1 MAAVFKTELHEA
13 LKDNLSSIKAELQT
27 VMADL
32 SVSITNIK
40 SDVSALKSTVGEM
53 ETSLSTCTDY
63 ISTLQ
68 AKVEHLSAELERVDN
83 KCEDIEARSRRNNV
97 RIVGV
102 PEETTNT
109 TAAISTLLK
118 EAFKLEK
125 EPLLDRAHH
134 TLQPKPRPGE
144 RPRTIIARLHYHA
157 DCADILPRA
166 RAQQR
171 IKIGDFVVSIFPD
184 HTSRT
189 ARARAAFNDVRR
201 QLREIPGYVLVCFTQ
216 RDSALPM
223 AVPRGSL
230 IHRMT
235 PRYSLRDWSSKGSL
249 NTP

>member
-1 MAAVFKTELHEA
+1 MLASLRTEMAAVFKTELHEA

-53 ETSLSTCTDY
+53 ETSLSTCTDD

-83 KCEDIEARSRRNNV
+83 KCEDLEARSRRNNV

-102 PEETTNT
+102 PEETTITNT

-125 EPLLDRAHH
+125 EPLLHPPAEAETWRAPPHH
-134 TLQPKPRPGE
+134 NCPTS
-144 RPRTIIARLHYHA
+144 
-157 DCADILPRA
+157 LPC
-166 RAQQR
+166 
-171 IKIGDFVVSIFPD
+171 G
-184 HTSRT
+184 
-189 ARARAAFNDVRR
+189 
-201 QLREIPGYVLVCFTQ
+201 LC
-216 RDSALPM
+216 
-223 AVPRGSL
+223 
-230 IHRMT
+230 
-235 PRYSLRDWSSKGSL
+235 
-249 NTP
+249 

>member
-1 MAAVFKTELHEA
+1 MVAVFKAELHEA
-13 LKDNLSSIKAELQT
+13 LKDNLSSIKAELET

-32 SVSITNIK
+32 SVSITNVK

-53 ETSLSTCTDY
+53 ETSLLTCTDD

-83 KCEDIEARSRRNNV
+83 RCEDLEARSRRNNV

-102 PEETTNT
+102 PEETTITNT

-125 EPLLDRAHH
+125 EPLLDRAHR

-157 DCADILPRA
+157 DCADILRRA

-201 QLREIPGYVLVCFTQ
+201 QLREIPGI
-216 RDSALPM
+216 RWSALP
-223 AVPRGSL
+223 AR
-230 IHRMT
+230 
-235 PRYSLRDWSSKGSL
+235 LRITHGGTERQFNSPDDAETFIKTL
-249 NTP
+249 VK